1 MAVFYLFCVYQDS
14 KESILKYLQYANSFT
29 NPKGL
34 NDILQNIYIEVE
46 NNTVNIKATN
56 YQMGFSCFF
65 EPNSIEKEGRVTV
78 SCRKLLDI
86 IKELPDGALID
97 FQYDDTRLNV
107 ICGKSKFK
115 LSTLSSENFPSISE
129 IIPEYFIKINAA
141 NFINLMKRTYFC
153 ISNDSTKLEYT
164 GAQVRIN
171 RDIVETFATGMQRIA
186 IASSNIDAEYSNDFI
201 INIPKK
207 TITEILR
214 IFEPKGEIE
223 IQTDRKQ
230 ISFKHDN
237 IIIYSKLIEKFIKNI
252 ERLFNNDYPI
262 KAKLDRKSFI
272 DASKRISA
280 ITSDETPGI
289 ILNFDN
295 STLKISSLET
305 IYGEGSET
313 IDVIEYNSEP
323 FEIILNAKH
332 LNEILNNIDTE
343 EFILE
348 MADKRSP
355 VLVTPNDTNYR
366 YLVVPISI
374 DKI

>member
-1 MAVFYLFCVYQDS
+1 MQFKVL
-14 KESILKYLQYANSFT
+14 KEDILKYLQYANSFT

-65 EPNSIEKEGRVTV
+65 EPNSVEKEGRVTV

-115 LSTLSSENFPSISE
+115 LSTLSSENFPSISD
-129 IIPEYFIKINAA
+129 IIPEYFIKIDAA

-186 IASSNIDAEYSNDFI
+186 IASTNIDAEYSNDFM

-214 IFEPKGEIE
+214 IFEAKGDIE

-295 STLKISSLET
+295 SNLKISSLET

-332 LNEILNNIDTE
+332 LNEILVNIDTE

>member
-1 MAVFYLFCVYQDS
+1 MQFKVL
-14 KESILKYLQYANSFT
+14 KEEILKYLQYANSFT

-46 NNTVNIKATN
+46 NSTVTIKATN
-56 YQMGFSCFF
+56 YQMGFSCNFQ
-65 EPNSIEKEGRVTV
+65 PNEVEKEGRVTV

-97 FQYDDTRLNV
+97 FIYDDTRLNV
-107 ICGKSKFK
+107 ISGKSKFK
-115 LSTLSSENFPSISE
+115 LSTLSSENFPSISD
-129 IIPEYFIKINAA
+129 IVPEYIIKIDAA
-141 NFINLMKRTYFC
+141 NFLNLMKRTYFC
-153 ISNDSTKLEYT
+153 ISNDSTKIEYT
-164 GAQVRIN
+164 GAQIKIN
-171 RDIVETFATGMQRIA
+171 RDVVETFATGMQRIA
-186 IASSNIDAEYSNDFI
+186 IASTTIDPEYSNDFI

-207 TITEILR
+207 TITELLR
-214 IFEPKGEIE
+214 IFESKGEIE
-223 IQTDRKQ
+223 IHTDRRQ
-230 ISFKHDN
+230 ISFKYEN

-252 ERLFNNDYPI
+252 EKLFNSEYPI

-272 DASKRISA
+272 DASKRVSA

-289 ILNFDN
+289 ILNFEN
-295 STLKISSLET
+295 SSLKISSLET

-313 IDVIEYNSEP
+313 IDVIDYNSEP

-343 EFILE
+343 EFTLE
-348 MADKRSP
+348 MADRRSP
-355 VLVTPNDTNYR
+355 VLVTPTDTNYR